1 MSRSFKSAA
10 FPILIVLVL
19 AFSGRQTGQPELQRR
34 APAQLPHAGLAGNPK
49 RRSQVRRVQEQGQ
62 SARSPAQPKANNEKY
77 EIGFVEQAAPQ
88 LIAQLEKAD
97 VSFNIESEK
106 SSVLLS
112 LLTYILPFII
122 FLGFWIFLMNQ
133 VQGGGSKVMSF
144 GKSRAKR
151 LSADSPKITF
161 RDVAGVDEAVEEL
174 HEIKE
179 FLENP
184 KKFQALGARIP
195 TGVLLYGP
203 PGTGKTLLA
212 RAVAGEAGVPF
223 FSISGSDFVE
233 MFVGVGA
240 SRVRDLFEQAKQ
252 NSPCIIFMDEIDAV
266 GRHRG
271 AGLGGGHDEREQT
284 LNQLLVEMDGF
295 EAKDNIIMIAATNRP
310 DILDPALLR
319 PGRFDRQIAVDR
331 PDRKGRAKILEV
343 HTRGKPLAKEID
355 IDALAGQTPG
365 FTGADLSN
373 LINEAALLAARTG
386 KREIDQDELEEG
398 IMRVIAGPEKKTRVM
413 SEKERLITA
422 YHEMGHAL
430 VGHFLEH
437 ADPVHKISVIS
448 RGQALGYTI
457 SMPQEDRFLTTRAE
471 LNDTMAMTLGGRAA
485 EEIVFGEITTG
496 ASNDIEKVT
505 ATAKQMVMRFGMS
518 EKLGPRVFGHD
529 HGQPF
534 LGREFSTE
542 PDYSDEIAR
551 EIDDEVRRI
560 IEGAHQRAR
569 DILTAHQHDLRTSP
583 RSSSSAR
590 RSRRRSSWRC
600 WTARA
605 RRRSSARGG
614 RGQPE
619 LPAPPGTAD
628 RPNVKPARATPRPG
642 LAGGTDRTSGPPTA
656 ERPELRLTPRVDHLN
671 VPPPG
676 WLPRD
681 GRRELTPDSFSD
693 GGRSSTREAAV
704 AHGLELVWEGA
715 RYPRHRR
722 RVDAAGGGAG
732 RRRGG
737 VAPVIPVIEGLAA
750 ARTTRADLDRHLEGA
765 VARRRSR
772 GASLV
777 TTSVRLRADPAM
789 AGVVADS
796 GAECCLMH
804 MLGEP
809 RTMQDDRA
817 TTMWSMR

>member
-1 MSRSFKSAA
+1 MSRFFKSAA
-10 FPILIVLVL
+10 FPILIVVVL
-19 AFSGRQTGQPELQRR
+19 AFFAAKLISPSSSGGPARTYQTLVAKEIPQHEIKSVEIKNKGSVLEVEREDKHKYETGYVPQAVPELIK
-34 APAQLPHAGLAGNPK
+34 QLNAAG
-49 RRSQVRRVQEQGQ
+49 VQ
-62 SARSPAQPKANNEKY
+62 Y
-77 EIGFVEQAAPQ
+77 
-88 LIAQLEKAD
+88 
-97 VSFNIESEK
+97 NIESDK
-106 SSVLLS
+106 SSLILS
-112 LLTYILPFII
+112 LLTYVLPFLI
-122 FLGFWIFLMNQ
+122 FFGIWIFLLNQ

-355 IDALAGQTPG
+355 IDALAGQTTG

-386 KREIDQDELEEG
+386 KREIGQVELEEG

-422 YHEMGHAL
+422 YHEMGHAI
-430 VGHFLEH
+430 VGHYLEH
-437 ADPVHKISVIS
+437 SDPVHKISVVS

-485 EEIVFGEITTG
+485 EEIVFDEITTG

-560 IEGAHQRAR
+560 VEVAHKRAR
-569 DILTAHQHDLRTSP
+569 DILTEHRQRLTTISEILVKRETIEKEEFIALLSGKSDAEVFGPDEGHAP
-583 RSSSSAR
+583 
-590 RSRRRSSWRC
+590 
-600 WTARA
+600 
-605 RRRSSARGG
+605 
-614 RGQPE
+614 PE
-619 LPAPPGTAD
+619 LPAAPPAPVD
-628 RPNVKPARATPRPG
+628 RPGREAPRPLPRPG
-642 LAGGTDRTSGPPTA
+642 LAGGTAELRGEGP
-656 ERPELRLTPRVDHLN
+656 ERPE
-671 VPPPG
+671 
-676 WLPRD
+676 
-681 GRRELTPDSFSD
+681 
-693 GGRSSTREAAV
+693 
-704 AHGLELVWEGA
+704 
-715 RYPRHRR
+715 
-722 RVDAAGGGAG
+722 
-732 RRRGG
+732 
-737 VAPVIPVIEGLAA
+737 
-750 ARTTRADLDRHLEGA
+750 
-765 VARRRSR
+765 
-772 GASLV
+772 
-777 TTSVRLRADPAM
+777 PA
-789 AGVVADS
+789 
-796 GAECCLMH
+796 
-804 MLGEP
+804 
-809 RTMQDDRA
+809 
-817 TTMWSMR
+817 